1 MYMDLPCIRFVTQYV
16 VPMASRV
23 SAMERDILTYEW
35 SELLQFSHVWVFDTV
50 YLPKVRQHA
59 IELLC
64 ELAEN
69 SPLFRCFV
77 ACYKVDKAF
86 TARVS
91 DWSRTD
97 KCNGSLKA
105 ANSSATLRVYHK
117 NNKSK

>member
-1 MYMDLPCIRFVTQYV
+1 MD
-16 VPMASRV
+16 SRV

-77 ACYKVDKAF
+77 ASYKVGKAF

-91 DWSRTD
+91 DWSWTD
-97 KCNGSLKA
+97 KCTGSLKA